1 MTYYF
6 LLDLPN
12 LQSLQVGRSDFWCS
26 LYAFSQQQ
34 GLTATNG
41 YEVYSMSTKL
51 TIPLGG
57 CNDESIQELRFDG
70 YSNMKELEIGD
81 NSFIHTN
88 RVFIEKM
95 NELESITIGR
105 GSFGEQFTD
114 YSPTSSNTT
123 REIHIRDC
131 RQLGVISIDPE
142 SFVTYDQLDLQSRK
156 GWLVVNR
163 FTHLNIIG
171 YR

>member
-1 MTYYF
+1 M
-6 LLDLPN
+6 
-12 LQSLQVGRSDFWCS
+12 GRSDFWCS

-81 NSFIHTN
+81 NSFIYTN
-88 RVFIEKM
+88 RVYIEEM

-105 GSFGEQFTD
+105 GSFGEQSTHN
-114 YSPTSSNTT
+114 SQISSNTT

-131 RQLGVISIDPE
+131 SQLDVVSIEPE
-142 SFVTYDQLDLQSRK
+142 SFIIYDQLDLQSRK
-156 GWLVVNR
+156 V
-163 FTHLNIIG
+163 
-171 YR
+171 